1 MCYELLGFISFFTV
15 GSDEVR
21 AWTIL
26 RNTTAV
32 QAAGKVHTDME
43 RGFIRAEVIVYDD
56 LMKCGSI
63 AEGRKKGLLHTEGKS
78 YIVNDGDV
86 ITYLFNV

>member
-1 MCYELLGFISFFTV
+1 
-15 GSDEVR
+15 
-21 AWTIL
+21 
-26 RNTTAV
+26 V

-43 RGFIRAEVIVYDD
+43 RGFIRAEVITYDD

-63 AEGRKKGLLHTEGKS
+63 AEGRKSALLRTEGKS